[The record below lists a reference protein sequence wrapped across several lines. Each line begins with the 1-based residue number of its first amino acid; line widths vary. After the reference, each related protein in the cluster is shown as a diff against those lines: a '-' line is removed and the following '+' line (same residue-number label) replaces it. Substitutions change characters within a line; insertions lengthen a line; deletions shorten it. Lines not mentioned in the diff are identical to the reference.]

1 MRPARRQQRGIVAVL
16 VAVALVA
23 LIAMVGL
30 ATDMGH
36 VALNKS
42 RLQSTVDAAALAAA
56 KVLDQTGSE
65 DQATTAAH
73 SVFGLNA
80 ADQPELMAWLVGNDI
95 TVQYSQL
102 LSPFSPG
109 TTPAHYV
116 RVRADNLW
124 WLTSRFLNVV
134 GLQSLS
140 TSASAVAGPSA
151 PIEAAC
157 DVLPFL
163 ICAGTGGT
171 RENHWGGV
179 LDETKVTPLKIAAA
193 DSQVPGSTGL
203 ICLGDGNCGKEE
215 LREWMAG
222 GGCIAPDRW
231 QTPAPGTGAGPTYAG
246 LNARFTN
253 GNPPLRD
260 ADYPT
265 DFITTEP
272 NPPLTMKSG
281 DAASAFLCDYSSN
294 PRKCEAGALVSSI
307 DQVSYSYSDYKSDQ
321 QGGVVTNPSGRADR
335 RVVALPV
342 VDCSTFNNPRDP
354 VKVVDLAC
362 YFLLQRVIDG
372 VSGNP
377 AFVLGQYTHEP
388 CAASGIPGPDPD
400 PGGGTGVYKIIL
412 HNDPDSPD
420 S

>member
-30 ATDMGH
+30 ATDIGH
-36 VALNKS
+36 VVLNKS

-56 KVLDQTGSE
+56 KVLDQKGSE

-73 SVFGLNA
+73 GVFDLNA
-80 ADQPELMAWLVGNDI
+80 ADQPELMDWLADNDI

-102 LSPFSPG
+102 LNPFSPG

-116 RVRADNLW
+116 RVRADNLSM
-124 WLTSRFLNVV
+124 LTHFLRVV
-134 GLQSLS
+134 ELEMLS

-151 PIEAAC
+151 PIGAAC

-171 RENHWGGV
+171 PENHWGGV
-179 LDETKVTPLKIAAA
+179 LDATKVTPLKIAAA

-231 QTPAPGTGAGPTYAG
+231 QTPAPGTGAGPTHAG
-246 LNARFTN
+246 LNARFTT

-265 DFITTEP
+265 DEITTEP

-281 DAASAFLCDYSSN
+281 DPASVFLCDYSSN
-294 PRKCEAGALVSSI
+294 PKKCAAGALVSSI
-307 DQVSYSYSDYKSDQ
+307 DQVSYSYADYKSDQ
-321 QGGVVTNPSGRADR
+321 QSTPPDTSGEPDR

-354 VKVVDLAC
+354 VKVLDLAC
-362 YFLLQRVIDG
+362 YFLLQRVIDS
-372 VSGNP
+372 VPGNP
-377 AFVLGQYTHEP
+377 AFVLGQYTDEP
-388 CAASGIPGPDPD
+388 CAASGIPGPGPN

-412 HNDPDSPD
+412 HNDPGSPD